1 MKYFRETLVECQAL
15 IQRLDNFYGLPT
27 KHTYSFGYP
36 EQDDDKYV
44 VRIKDR
50 HYNDL
55 TNDEKSKVVEK

>member
-1 MKYFRETLVECQAL
+1 MKYFRGTLAECQAL

-27 KHTYSFGYP
+27 EHTYSFDYP

-55 TNDEKSKVVEK
+55 TIAEKSKVIEK

>member
-1 MKYFRETLVECQAL
+1 MKYFKGTLEECQAL
-15 IQRLDNFYGLPT
+15 IQRLDALYKLPNE
-27 KHTYSFGYP
+27 HTHSFGYP
-36 EQDDDKYV
+36 EQDSSDYI

>member
-1 MKYFRETLVECQAL
+1 MKYFRGTLAECQAL

-27 KHTYSFGYP
+27 EYTLTFGYP
-36 EQDDDKYV
+36 EQDDDKDV

-55 TNDEKSKVVEK
+55 TNEEKSKVIEK

>member
-1 MKYFRETLVECQAL
+1 MKYFRGTLAECQAL
-15 IQRLDNFYGLPT
+15 IQRLDNLYGLPT
-27 KHTYSFGYP
+27 EHTLTFCTP

-55 TNDEKSKVVEK
+55 TNDEKSKVIEK